1 MDPPPCVQNAMMTK
15 DKKPFTYTPG
25 GIDLSQVRSPR
36 MQRRIE
42 RNANLGGV
50 EQVPRPQAP
59 QNVGPLPPSA
69 LAAMQPQMHVQVFP
83 SGPPPPMPGGVPPP
97 PPPPSGPPPPPP
109 PPSQPLPMQKCV
121 TGDNQVVE
129 RPDMTKIIP
138 ENPMALLRKSPG
150 PQRKSFV
157 DEVDNFTPQQSQQPT
172 PFMQR
177 PQPAPVQNR
186 RSFVDEVENFQ
197 QPPVQQPRSPPV
209 QQPRSPPVQQLRSPS
224 IQQQRP
230 PPIESRPSVF
240 QNNAQNR
247 RSFVDEVENIP
258 PVQQQSR
265 APPEQSRPWL
275 QQQQQQ
281 QRPVAAPQPSAGQPK
296 TSSVNIGSLYI
307 PPANNQQQQQNVR
320 NVPVASPPTPPER
333 HTPTVQSPITPPT
346 LNKAPRPWQT
356 QRHQQQQDLPPWA
369 IRENQSSQE
378 STSPPP
384 FVQQQQPVQ
393 VRPQNSQ
400 PQAVHS
406 PPIQQR
412 NSQPQQPQAAPG
424 REVVWITQPQ
434 VFVHPGGASP
444 QQQQQQRVQNAPQQR
459 QQPQVQPQ
467 ANQGGARI
475 IPIQIESSPN
485 NSNARPAQNKF
496 NSAAP
501 VTPVTPGADR

>member
-25 GIDLSQVRSPR
+25 GIDLSEVRSPR

-83 SGPPPPMPGGVPPP
+83 SGPPPPMPSAVPPP

-157 DEVDNFTPQQSQQPT
+157 DEVDNFTPQQQSQQPAAFLQKPLT
-172 PFMQR
+172 A
-177 PQPAPVQNR
+177 PAQNR

-197 QPPVQQPRSPPV
+197 PPVQQPRSPPV
-209 QQPRSPPVQQLRSPS
+209 QQSRSPPVQQVRSPP

-258 PVQQQSR
+258 PVQQQPR

-275 QQQQQQ
+275 QQQQ
-281 QRPVAAPQPSAGQPK
+281 RPAAAPQQSPAPTK

-307 PPANNQQQQQNVR
+307 PPANNQQPQQNVR

-333 HTPTVQSPITPPT
+333 HTPNVQSPITPPT

-356 QRHQQQQDLPPWA
+356 QRHQQQQELPPWA

-384 FVQQQQPVQ
+384 FVQQQPVQ

-400 PQAVHS
+400 PQPVRS

-412 NSQPQQPQAAPG
+412 SSQLQQPQQQQQPG
-424 REVVWITQPQ
+424 REVVWVTQPQ
-434 VFVHPGGASP
+434 VLVHPGGAP
-444 QQQQQQRVQNAPQQR
+444 GQQRVQNVPQQR
-459 QQPQVQPQ
+459 QPQIQPP
-467 ANQGGARI
+467 QGGARI

-501 VTPVTPGADR
+501 ATPVTPGADR